1 MSKNIK
7 SNMSANLSGLSLLAD
22 IQPKKN
28 RSECLNDRFFLLSLN
43 KIGSRADNR
52 RSQKPSV
59 MRNSL
64 DTIGNTA
71 SNSQSRIMIVDDEQE
86 IARLFGISLERS
98 GFIIDV
104 FTDPTAALSNYKTGL
119 YDLLLLDIR
128 MPGMNGFELYQ
139 KIKNI
144 DDESKVCFIT
154 AYEESLNDFKKL
166 FPSLEGVDCFIRKP
180 IEMHNLVKVVKS
192 KLDCN

>member
-1 MSKNIK
+1 MPKALLLNSRIMSKNIK

-22 IQPKKN
+22 IQRKKKP
-28 RSECLNDRFFLLSLN
+28 SECLNHRLFLLSSN

-52 RSQKPSV
+52 RNKKPSV

-144 DDESKVCFIT
+144 DNKVKVCFIT
-154 AYEESLNDFKKL
+154 A
-166 FPSLEGVDCFIRKP
+166 
-180 IEMHNLVKVVKS
+180 
-192 KLDCN
+192 

>member
-7 SNMSANLSGLSLLAD
+7 SDMSANLSGLSLLAD

-104 FTDPTAALSNYKTGL
+104 FTDPAAALSNYKTGL
-119 YDLLLLDIR
+119 YC
-128 MPGMNGFELYQ
+128 
-139 KIKNI
+139 
-144 DDESKVCFIT
+144 S
-154 AYEESLNDFKKL
+154 
-166 FPSLEGVDCFIRKP
+166 
-180 IEMHNLVKVVKS
+180 
-192 KLDCN
+192 